1 MNFGQWGRRS
11 VYKGYDIPAAG
22 LTADRGKQRGDEW
35 METAGYDTIVV
46 GAGFAGAVAARELA
60 ERGGEKV
67 LVLESRDHVG
77 GNCYDEPDRYGILVH
92 VYGPHIFHTNSERAY
107 KYLSRFTDWID
118 YSHEVVARVG
128 DEEIPVPFN
137 LNTLR
142 QVFPEDADELE
153 ALLVS
158 TFGEGARVPILKLR
172 EAEDERLRKIA
183 DYVYQ
188 NIFLKY
194 TMKQW
199 GKKPEEIDPSVS
211 GRVPVVIS
219 HDDRYFQDRW
229 QGMPKDGYTALFEK
243 MLDHEGITVKTGVD
257 AHDRIS
263 IDGDKIWV
271 DDALFSGEAGAG
283 VDRPAG
289 GDAGLV
295 AERHMSEFR
304 GRIIYTGLPD
314 EFFDCRFGRLP
325 YRSLK
330 FDVEHVDKDRF
341 QSHAVVNY
349 TVSEDFTRI
358 SEFKLMT
365 GQEELSGTTIM
376 REYPF
381 AYTGGEGEIP
391 YYAINNPENDAL
403 YARYKELADQA
414 GVILLGRLAEYKYY
428 NIDAIVDHALEVADG
443 LIGADR

>member
-1 MNFGQWGRRS
+1 MKTDVNS
-11 VYKGYDIPAAG
+11 YDS
-22 LTADRGKQRGDEW
+22 
-35 METAGYDTIVV
+35 IVV

-67 LVLESRDHVG
+67 LVLESRDHIG
-77 GNCYDEPDRYGILVH
+77 GNCYDEPDKYGILVH

-107 KYLSRFTDWID
+107 KYLSRFTEWID
-118 YSHEVVARVG
+118 YSHEVVAKVG

-153 ALLVS
+153 ALLIE

-172 EAEDERLRKIA
+172 EAEDERLQKIA
-183 DYVYQ
+183 DYVYR

-219 HDDRYFQDRW
+219 HDNRYFQDKW
-229 QGMPKDGYTALFEK
+229 QGMPKEGFTKLFERL
-243 MLDHEGITVKTGVD
+243 LDHEGITVMTGVD
-257 AHDRIS
+257 AGSFI
-263 IDGDKIWV
+263 KIE
-271 DDALFSGEAGAG
+271 D
-283 VDRPAG
+283 
-289 GDAGLV
+289 
-295 AERHMSEFR
+295 ERKFT
-304 GRIIYTGLPD
+304 GKVIYTGLLD
-314 EFFDCRFGRLP
+314 ELFDCRFGRLP
-325 YRSLK
+325 YRSLR
-330 FDVEHVDKDRF
+330 FEVECRDEDRF
-341 QSHAVVNY
+341 QSHGVVNY

-358 SEFKLMT
+358 SEFKHLT
-365 GQEELSGTTIM
+365 GQLDLHGTTIM

-381 AYTGGEGEIP
+381 AYSGAEGEVP

-403 YARYKELADQA
+403 YARYKELADQV
-414 GVILLGRLAEYKYY
+414 GLIPLGRLAEYKYY
-428 NIDAIVDHALEVADG
+428 NIDAIVDHALEVMDG
-443 LIGADR
+443 LIEG